1 MNIGLIAHDA
11 KKKLMQ
17 NFCIAYRGILSKHSL
32 YATETTGALIES
44 VTNLNIHKFLP
55 GHLGGIQQLS
65 SQIESNQIDLFIFFR
80 DPLTPRS
87 HAPSVSDIV
96 KMCDMY
102 NIPAATNIA
111 TAEALILALDRG
123 DLDWREMYK

>member
-65 SQIESNQIDLFIFFR
+65 SQIESNQLICLSFSEIR
-80 DPLTPRS
+80 LLHALTSR
-87 HAPSVSDIV
+87 A
-96 KMCDMY
+96 
-102 NIPAATNIA
+102 
-111 TAEALILALDRG
+111 
-123 DLDWREMYK
+123 

>member
-65 SQIESNQIDLFIFFR
+65 SQIESN
-80 DPLTPRS
+80 
-87 HAPSVSDIV
+87 HEPSVSDIV

>member
-87 HAPSVSDIV
+87 REPSVSDIV